1 MRNEVLQRVKEEND
15 LLQTIKR
22 RLSGLV
28 TSCVETA
35 FSNTLL
41 KER

>member
-1 MRNEVLQRVKEEND
+1 MKYHIVKGDRNITHAIAKERK
-15 LLQTIKR
+15 I
-22 RLSGLV
+22 GLV
-28 TSCVETA
+28 TSCFETA